1 MIIAYLIYRI
11 RRLKSSKANLDNK
24 SKERNDSKDIYED
37 PDKVKDDANYE
48 QVKNEQSTYTALNR
62 SRKDENDDHLYS
74 HSNEV
79 QNDYVNQE
87 ETGI

>member
-1 MIIAYLIYRI
+1 M
-11 RRLKSSKANLDNK
+11 
-24 SKERNDSKDIYED
+24 
-37 PDKVKDDANYE
+37 
-48 QVKNEQSTYTALNR
+48 KNEQSTYTALNR

-79 QNDYVNQE
+79 QKDYVNQE